1 MAARAKSLR
10 SLIHVDEPCFHN
22 PPDMVKAIQKFC
34 RDTCQH
40 VPRTE
45 GELVR
50 CACESM
56 ALKYHQVL
64 GGLEEL
70 SGERVEVLH
79 IVGGGSQNEL
89 LNQLAADACQR
100 PVLAGPVEAT
110 ALGNLLVQVRA
121 SGELSSLAE
130 IRQVI
135 RQSSR
140 VREYLPR
147 SSAAWKEAA
156 ARFSAEPIR
165 TPEQQ

>member
-10 SLIHVDEPCFHN
+10 SLINVDEPCFHT

-34 RDTCQH
+34 RDTGQP